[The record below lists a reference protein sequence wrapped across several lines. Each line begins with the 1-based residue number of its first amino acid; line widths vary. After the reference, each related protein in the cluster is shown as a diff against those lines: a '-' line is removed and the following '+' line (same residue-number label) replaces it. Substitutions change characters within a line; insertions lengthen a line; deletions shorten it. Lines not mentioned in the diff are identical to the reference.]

1 MKKNFN
7 GKFLL
12 SSLLLMIGLLIQN
25 SSQAQRKR
33 VTRIDCDG
41 VPVRVGF
48 DISGFHGV
56 ETKKIIDVV
65 LIPSDEEKVE
75 VEMSPGFKEHLEVKK
90 KEGVLCFDLHP
101 AGRLETSG
109 NCHITAYVH
118 FVDLRGISASEA
130 ADVSMKGVYDAGGN
144 PFTIQLRGSSDM
156 QGSLCGISNLNIQTS
171 GASDLDLDLD
181 RVTALKYLASGACD
195 VKGSWCNIGQIIM
208 DCSGSCDCSLS
219 GNAEMLNMQT
229 TGSADV
235 SMGDFSVLR
244 FVGTSSGASSFKI
257 RVTDS
262 FRAEASGSAEVY
274 VAGSPKTT
282 DFSTSGASAI
292 KIR

>member
-1 MKKNFN
+1 MKRIFN
-7 GKFLL
+7 CRVLL
-12 SSLLLMIGLLIQN
+12 VSLLIIIGML
-25 SSQAQRKR
+25 SPGGVHAQRRK
-33 VTRIDCDG
+33 VSKVDCSG
-41 VPVRVGF
+41 NPIRVGF
-48 DISGFHGV
+48 DISGFHGI

-118 FVDLRGISASEA
+118 FVDLRSISASEA

-244 FVGTSSGASSFKI
+244 FVGTSSGASSLKI

>member
-25 SSQAQRKR
+25 PSQAQRKR

-75 VEMSPGFKEHLEVKK
+75 VEMWPAFQEFLKVEKK
-90 KEGVLCFDLHP
+90 NGVLCFDLRSME
-101 AGRLETSG
+101 RLETTG
-109 NCHITAYVH
+109 TCHLTAYVH
-118 FVDLRGISASEA
+118 FTDLRSIAASEA

-144 PFTIQLRGSSDM
+144 
-156 QGSLCGISNLNIQTS
+156 
-171 GASDLDLDLD
+171 
-181 RVTALKYLASGACD
+181 
-195 VKGSWCNIGQIIM
+195 
-208 DCSGSCDCSLS
+208 
-219 GNAEMLNMQT
+219 AEMLNMQT

-235 SMGDFSVLR
+235 RMGDFSVLR
-244 FVGTSSGASSFKI
+244 FVGTSSGASSLKI

>member
-25 SSQAQRKR
+25 PSQAQRKR

-75 VEMSPGFKEHLEVKK
+75 VEMWPAFQEFLKVEKK
-90 KEGVLCFDLHP
+90 NGVLCFDLRSRE
-101 AGRLETSG
+101 RLETTG
-109 NCHITAYVH
+109 TCHLTAYVH
-118 FVDLRGISASEA
+118 FTDLRSIAASEA

-144 PFTIQLRGSSDM
+144 PFHDSVERVERYARQPERHQQLEHTDIRSERLGFGFG
-156 QGSLCGISNLNIQTS
+156 QGYRPEIP
-171 GASDLDLDLD
+171 
-181 RVTALKYLASGACD
+181 
-195 VKGSWCNIGQIIM
+195 
-208 DCSGSCDCSLS
+208 
-219 GNAEMLNMQT
+219 
-229 TGSADV
+229 
-235 SMGDFSVLR
+235 R
-244 FVGTSSGASSFKI
+244 F
-257 RVTDS
+257 RCL
-262 FRAEASGSAEVY
+262 
-274 VAGSPKTT
+274 
-282 DFSTSGASAI
+282 
-292 KIR
+292 

>member
-1 MKKNFN
+1 MWPAFQEFLKVEKKN
-7 GKFLL
+7 
-12 SSLLLMIGLLIQN
+12 
-25 SSQAQRKR
+25 
-33 VTRIDCDG
+33 
-41 VPVRVGF
+41 
-48 DISGFHGV
+48 
-56 ETKKIIDVV
+56 
-65 LIPSDEEKVE
+65 
-75 VEMSPGFKEHLEVKK
+75 
-90 KEGVLCFDLHP
+90 GVLCFDLRSRE
-101 AGRLETSG
+101 RLETTG
-109 NCHITAYVH
+109 TCHLTAYVH
-118 FVDLRGISASEA
+118 FTDLRSIAASEA

-144 PFTIQLRGSSDM
+144 PFTIQLSGSSDM
-156 QGSLCGISNLNIQTS
+156 RGSLCGISNLNIQTS

-244 FVGTSSGASSFKI
+244 FVGTSSGASSLKI